1 MSKAWPVRTQQPNCG
16 THMIPAHR
24 ATVRLVG
31 SDRQSAGSRRT
42 VEGEGERDSV
52 GAGDGAVA
60 AAAQEL
66 RALVR
71 AARVGREAVVVGCA
85 AEEAVAVAD
94 HEVGLSTELV
104 DVLHLELAR
113 RGAARHLG
121 VDGAAGQAG
130 ADQRHVLVVG
140 EGAVAAHTQADLQ
153 VGEAAGARRADEV
166 AVLAEAGVAHDPVFL
181 VRSDGHGAMKAFA
194 RRRAA
199 PGTRKA
205 VAGDPRP
212 TNAFAKLF
220 ADGTGAIRDEIEH

>member
-1 MSKAWPVRTQQPNCG
+1 MSSKARPVTVLKLAPVPELRRLLGHVEGLARP
-16 THMIPAHR
+16 HAAAELRDAHD
-24 ATVRLVG
+24 
-31 SDRQSAGSRRT
+31 S

-181 VRSDGHGAMKAFA
+181 VRSDGHG
-194 RRRAA
+194 
-199 PGTRKA
+199 G
-205 VAGDPRP
+205 
-212 TNAFAKLF
+212 NY
-220 ADGTGAIRDEIEH
+220 GALQQDCGQAL